1 MDLQPIDPR
10 NQILKI
16 LKPGQNLMAV
26 SKLQPVEKIKTLANQ
41 GQIHFGENYVQEA
54 LDKIETLRELHL
66 QWHLI
71 GPLQKNKVKYL
82 KNHFSYIHSV
92 DSIALAE
99 LLSAKSVLINHRQKI
114 FIQVNLSAE
123 ASKSGF
129 DETELLKQ
137 WAPLKSLPGLE
148 IIGLM
153 TMPPLENS
161 AENNRVFF
169 RKLKVLGTQLNIN
182 EFSMGTSQDYQ
193 VALEEGATWIRIG
206 TVLFGDRPKKTE
218 TELRTE

>member
-1 MDLQPIDPR
+1 MDLQPNEPR
-10 NQILKI
+10 NKI
-16 LKPGQNLMAV
+16 LKTLKPHQNLLAV
-26 SKLQPVEKIKTLANQ
+26 SKLQPIEKIKKLAAQ

-54 LDKIETLRELHL
+54 LEKIEALQELHL

-82 KNHFSYIHSV
+82 KNSFAYIHSV

-99 LLSAKSVLINHRQKI
+99 ILSTKCSLINYRQKI
-114 FIQVNLSAE
+114 FIQVNLAGE

-129 DETELLKQ
+129 SEEDLLKH
-137 WAPLKSLPGLE
+137 WDHLRTLPSLE
-148 IIGLM
+148 IVGLM

-161 AENNRVFF
+161 AENNRVYFK
-169 RKLKVLGTQLNIN
+169 KLKTLGTQLKLN

-206 TVLFGDRPKKTE
+206 TVLFGDRPKKIE
-218 TELRTE
+218 NEQRTK